1 MSPRS
6 IERIARLNY
15 MNKAQLIDKIHH
27 EVEGI
32 NKKQAEKMLSVF
44 TNTVIDELKNDREV
58 TIAGFGTFL
67 SRVRY
72 SRGGVNP
79 QKPQQRITIPAVK
92 VAKFKTGYNLKQA
105 LKGNR

>member
-1 MSPRS
+1 
-6 IERIARLNY
+6 
-15 MNKAQLIDKIHH
+15 MNKVQLIDKIHR
-27 EVEGI
+27 EVEGLS
-32 NKKQAEKMLSVF
+32 KKQVEKMIDTL
-44 TNTVIDELKNDREV
+44 TNTVIDELKKDREV

-72 SRGGVNP
+72 ARGGVNP
-79 QKPQQRITIPAVK
+79 QNPSQRITIPEVK

>member
-1 MSPRS
+1 
-6 IERIARLNY
+6 
-15 MNKAQLIDKIHH
+15 MNKAQLIEKIHR
-27 EVEGI
+27 EVEGL
-32 NKKQAEKMLSVF
+32 NKKQAEKML
-44 TNTVIDELKNDREV
+44 TVLTDTIVDELRNDREV

-79 QKPQQRITIPAVK
+79 QKPNERITIPAVK
-92 VAKFKTGYNLKQA
+92 VAKFKTGYHLKQA

>member
-1 MSPRS
+1 
-6 IERIARLNY
+6 
-15 MNKAQLIDKIHH
+15 MNKAQLIDKLSH
-27 EVEGI
+27 EVEGL
-32 NKKQAEKMLSVF
+32 NKKQAEKMLDVL
-44 TNTVIDELKNDREV
+44 TDTIIEELKNDREV
-58 TIAGFGTFL
+58 TITGFGTFL

-79 QKPQQRITIPAVK
+79 QNPSERITIPAVK

>member
-1 MSPRS
+1 
-6 IERIARLNY
+6 
-15 MNKAQLIDKIHH
+15 MNKAQLIEKIYR
-27 EVEGI
+27 EVEGL
-32 NKKQAEKMLSVF
+32 NKKQAEKMLEVL
-44 TNTVIDELKNDREV
+44 TDTIVDELKNDREV

-79 QKPQQRITIPAVK
+79 QKPNERITIPAVK
-92 VAKFKTGYNLKQA
+92 VAKFKTGYHLKQA